1 MGARAVELT
10 FVKEK
15 LLQLLVLWRLKM
27 KAGFIG
33 LGRMG
38 QAMARRLLDGGHDLG
53 VYNRTADKL
62 KPLIG
67 LGAKALD
74 SIKRAATYGEA
85 VFTMLADD
93 AAVMEVASKPAGLV
107 ESLPK
112 GGIHICAGTH
122 SVACIAGLKERH
134 DKAGQVLLATPMLG
148 RPEVVLSGQAGMVLA
163 GAKASVDRCRPLFDA
178 IARRSF
184 AGGTDPIAAA
194 AIKIANNFVLGC
206 AIEAM
211 GEGFAL
217 VRKYD
222 VAPEVFLDV
231 MTDGLFACSAYK
243 VYGKIIT
250 EQRYQPAGQRAV
262 LGLKDANLALA
273 AGEAVGVPLPSG
285 NVWRDR
291 LVGALAH
298 GEGEHDWAVMAKDQ
312 ARASGLD

>member
-1 MGARAVELT
+1 LIEHIASQEMR
-10 FVKEK
+10 
-15 LLQLLVLWRLKM
+15 M

-38 QAMARRLLDGGHDLG
+38 QAMARRMLDAGHDIG
-53 VYNRTADKL
+53 VYNRTAEKL
-62 KPLIG
+62 KPLTE
-67 LGAKALD
+67 LGAKAVD
-74 SIKRAATYGEA
+74 SIKAAANYGEA

-93 AAVMEVASKPAGLV
+93 AAVMDVATKPGGLV
-107 ESLPK
+107 EALPK

-122 SVACIAGLKERH
+122 SVACIAALKALH
-134 DKAGQVLLATPMLG
+134 GKAGQILLATPMLG

-163 GAKASVDRCRPLFDA
+163 GERSSLDRCRPLFEA
-178 IARRSF
+178 IARRTF
-184 AGGTDPIAAA
+184 EGGPDPVAAA

-222 VAPEVFLDV
+222 VTPDVFLDV

-243 VYGKIIT
+243 IYGKIIA

-298 GEGEHDWAVMAKDQ
+298 DEGEHDWAVMAKDQ
-312 ARASGLD
+312 ARASGLE

>member
-1 MGARAVELT
+1 
-10 FVKEK
+10 
-15 LLQLLVLWRLKM
+15 
-27 KAGFIG
+27 
-33 LGRMG
+33 
-38 QAMARRLLDGGHDLG
+38 
-53 VYNRTADKL
+53 
-62 KPLIG
+62 
-67 LGAKALD
+67 
-74 SIKRAATYGEA
+74 
-85 VFTMLADD
+85 MLADD
-93 AAVMEVASKPAGLV
+93 AAVMEVATKPAGLV
-107 ESLPK
+107 ESLPP
-112 GGIHICAGTH
+112 GGVHICAGTH
-122 SVACIAGLKERH
+122 SVACIAELKTRH
-134 DKAGQVLLATPMLG
+134 DKAGQILLATPMLG
-148 RPEVVLSGQAGMVLA
+148 RPEVVASGQAGMVLA
-163 GAKASVDRCRPLFDA
+163 GPKPSLDRCRPLFEA

-184 AGGTDPIAAA
+184 EGGPDPIAAA

-217 VRKYD
+217 VRKYR

-243 VYGKIIT
+243 IYGKLIT

-312 ARASGLD
+312 ARASGLE

>member
-1 MGARAVELT
+1 
-10 FVKEK
+10 
-15 LLQLLVLWRLKM
+15 M

-38 QAMARRLLDGGHDLG
+38 QAMARRMIEAGHDLG
-53 VYNRTADKL
+53 VYNRTAEKL
-62 KPLIG
+62 KPLIE
-67 LGAKALD
+67 LGAKPVD
-74 SIKRAATYGEA
+74 SIAAAANYSEA
-85 VFTMLADD
+85 IFTMLADD
-93 AAVMEVASKPAGLV
+93 AAVMEVATKPGGLLAA
-107 ESLPK
+107 LPK

-122 SVACIAGLKERH
+122 SVACIGSLKALH
-134 DKAGQVLLATPMLG
+134 SNAGQVLLATPMLG

-163 GAKASVDRCRPLFDA
+163 GEKRSLDRCRPLFAA
-178 IARRSF
+178 IARRTF
-184 AGGTDPIAAA
+184 EAGADPVGAA

-243 VYGKIIT
+243 VYGKIIV

-291 LVGALAH
+291 LVGAVAH